1 MKLACILFLLR
12 KSNFEIMLNLITSL
26 LFFFLQAQQFDG
38 AKLERMVLERDQLHA
53 QWRSSESKKS
63 GIFGNRT
70 KKDMIET
77 NVWLERIVSKDNQ
90 IMDELRMI
98 GSIETTVI
106 SQEKDDYKSITLK
119 LEQDVQALKRAVA
132 ERDKQ
137 IEEKLTERRTFEWT
151 TLIFFLSTAF
161 LGWWVYRS
169 KKASVG

>member
-1 MKLACILFLLR
+1 MI
-12 KSNFEIMLNLITSL
+12 NLIVAL
-26 LFFFLQAQQFDG
+26 LFFLQQTPQFDG
-38 AKLERMVLERDQLHA
+38 AKLERMVQERDQLHA
-53 QWRSSESKKS
+53 EWRTSESKKS

-77 NVWLERIVSKDNQ
+77 NEWLERIVAKDNQ

-132 ERDKQ
+132 ERDKE
-137 IEEKLTERRTFEWT
+137 IDNKLLERRSFEWA
-151 TLIFFLSTAF
+151 TLIFFLST
-161 LGWWVYRS
+161 LGLGYWVYRL
-169 KKASVG
+169 KKS

>member
-1 MKLACILFLLR
+1 
-12 KSNFEIMLNLITSL
+12 MLNFIAAL
-26 LFFFLQAQQFDG
+26 LFSLFQSPQFDG
-38 AKLERMVLERDQLHA
+38 AKLERMVQERDQLHA

-77 NVWLERIVSKDNQ
+77 NEWLERIVSKDNQ

-137 IEEKLTERRTFEWT
+137 IEEKLGERRIFEWT

>member
-1 MKLACILFLLR
+1 
-12 KSNFEIMLNLITSL
+12 MLNYITVL
-26 LFFFLQAQQFDG
+26 LFTLFQGAQLDG
-38 AKLERMVLERDQLHA
+38 AKLERMVQERDQLHA
-53 QWRSSESKKS
+53 QWQTSEGKKS

-77 NVWLERIVSKDNQ
+77 NEWLERIISKDNQ

-106 SQEKDDYKSITLK
+106 SQEKEDYKSITLK

-137 IEEKLTERRTFEWT
+137 IEEKLTEQRTFEWT
-151 TLIFFLSTAF
+151 TLIFFLSTLG
-161 LGWWVYRS
+161 LGWWVYRM
-169 KKASVG
+169 KKAS

>member
-1 MKLACILFLLR
+1 
-12 KSNFEIMLNLITSL
+12 MLNYLAVL
-26 LFFFLQAQQFDG
+26 LFTLFQSPQFDG
-38 AKLERMVLERDQLHA
+38 AKLERMVHERDQLHA
-53 QWRSSESKKS
+53 EWRASESKKS

-77 NVWLERIVSKDNQ
+77 NEWLERIVSKDNQ

-137 IEEKLTERRTFEWT
+137 IEEKLSERRTFEWT
-151 TLIFFLSTAF
+151 TLIFFLSTLG
-161 LGWWVYRS
+161 LGWWIYRS
-169 KKASVG
+169 KKAS

>member
-1 MKLACILFLLR
+1 
-12 KSNFEIMLNLITSL
+12 MLNLLVAL
-26 LFFFLQAQQFDG
+26 LFTLNQGPDFDG
-38 AKLERMVLERDQLHA
+38 AKLERMVQDRDQLHA

-77 NVWLERIVSKDNQ
+77 NEWLERIIAKDNM

-106 SQEKDDYKSITLK
+106 SQEKEDYKSITLK

-132 ERDKQ
+132 ERDKE
-137 IEEKLTERRTFEWT
+137 IEAKLGERRTFEWT
-151 TLIFFLSTAF
+151 TLIFFLSTLG
-161 LGWWVYRS
+161 LGWWVYKN
-169 KKASVG
+169 KKASAI